1 MMESRIVFGALRLIV
16 EVNVL
21 LCCALVLARMMAARS
36 SGSHRQRLRCAQ
48 VAFVL
53 AFALPLALR
62 LLPQRPILPAAA
74 QVWSGGDIGRV
85 SSETF
90 VGTTWLSESREL
102 SLDNGVLALL
112 LVGVGAAA
120 VGRSVWLA
128 VRLLLLRR
136 GLDALPS
143 IRRIGRVSVVATSGE
158 HVPFSAWLF
167 GRAYVAIPETL
178 VATDTSHYAI
188 AVRHEL
194 AHHRQRDT
202 LWIQAFEAAS
212 AFTFWNPATRAW
224 SRLFTELMELACD
237 EALVGGGR
245 IDPRAYARCLA
256 DTATATLLAI
266 KKRAFILASTEMG
279 PVDDSFL
286 RRRIEIMLTPNIKP
300 HHTLFASLVGLF
312 VLGGTALA
320 LQTSLQ
326 DRIVGAEQARALAAR
341 AQASDFSVVVNDQV
355 LERINR
361 LVGTPAGRE
370 FTQGALQ
377 RMPDYRAA
385 IEQRLAENGMPASLV
400 AVAFV
405 ESGFRNDAG
414 LPTEPTLSPGLRGA
428 GIWMFVPETARRYG
442 LSVQP
447 SRGLDER
454 LNVAKETDAAIAY
467 LGHLHRQFGD
477 WHLALAAYNQ
487 GERQVARAIGETGLR
502 DPFALA
508 KQGRLNDYLATV
520 MAGVVILANPDI
532 AW

>member
-1 MMESRIVFGALRLIV
+1 MMESRIIFGALRLIL
-16 EVNVL
+16 ELNVL
-21 LCCALVLARMMAARS
+21 LCGALVLARTIAARS
-36 SGSHRQRLRCAQ
+36 GGSRRQRLRCAQ
-48 VAFVL
+48 GAFVL
-53 AFALPLALR
+53 AFALPFALR
-62 LLPQRPILPAAA
+62 ALPQRPLLPAAA
-74 QVWSGGDIGRV
+74 QVWSGRDVGGA
-85 SSETF
+85 SSAIF
-90 VGTTWLSESREL
+90 VGTTSHAGGREL
-102 SLDNGVLALL
+102 SLDNSLLAFLF
-112 LVGVGAAA
+112 VGVGAAA
-120 VGRSVWLA
+120 VGRSAWLA
-128 VRLLLLRR
+128 LRLLRLRR
-136 GLDALPS
+136 RLDGLPT
-143 IRRIGRVSVVATSGE
+143 IRRIGRVSLVATTCE
-158 HVPFSAWLF
+158 DVPFSAWLF

-178 VATDTSHYAI
+178 VATDALHYAI
-188 AVRHEL
+188 AIHHEL

-202 LWIQAFEAAS
+202 LWIQAFESAS
-212 AFTFWNPATRAW
+212 SLTFWNPVTRAW

-245 IDPRAYARCLA
+245 VDPGAYARCLA
-256 DTATATLLAI
+256 DTATATLAI
-266 KKRAFILASTEMG
+266 RKRSFILASTEMA

-300 HHTLFASLVGLF
+300 HHTIFASLVGFLA
-312 VLGGTALA
+312 LGGAAFA

-341 AQASDFSVVVNDQV
+341 AQAADFSVVVNDQV

-361 LVGTPAGRE
+361 LVGTPAGRA

-400 AVAFV
+400 AVALV
-405 ESGFRNDAG
+405 ESGFRNDTG
-414 LPTEPTLSPGLRGA
+414 LPTEPTLSPEMRGA

-454 LNVAKETDAAIAY
+454 LDVAKETDAAIAY
-467 LGHLHRQFGD
+467 LDHLHRQFGD

-487 GERQVARAIGETGLR
+487 GEHQVARAISETGVR

-508 KQGRLNDYLATV
+508 NQRRLNDYLATV
-520 MAGVVILANPDI
+520 MAGVVILANPEI

>member
-74 QVWSGGDIGRV
+74 QVWSSGDIGRV
-85 SSETF
+85 ASETF

-102 SLDNGVLALL
+102 SLDNGILALL
-112 LVGVGAAA
+112 LVGAAA

-128 VRLLLLRR
+128 QRLLLLRR
-136 GLDALPS
+136 RLDALPS
-143 IRRIGRVSVVATSGE
+143 IRRIGRVAVVATSGE

-178 VATDTSHYAI
+178 VVTDTSHYAM

-212 AFTFWNPATRAW
+212 AMTFWNPATRAW

-237 EALVGGGR
+237 EALVGGR
-245 IDPRAYARCLA
+245 RVDPRAYARCLA
-256 DTATATLLAI
+256 DTATATLAI
-266 KKRAFILASTEMG
+266 RKRPFIVASAEMA

-286 RRRIEIMLTPNIKP
+286 RRRIEIMLTPKIKP
-300 HHTLFASLVGLF
+300 HQTLFASLVGLL
-312 VLGGTALA
+312 VLGGTAFA

-326 DRIVGAEQARALAAR
+326 DRIVGAEQARTLAAR

-361 LVGTPAGRE
+361 LVGTPAGRA

-385 IEQRLAENGMPASLV
+385 IEQRLAENRMPASLV

-454 LNVAKETDAAIAY
+454 LDVAKETDAAIAY
-467 LGHLHRQFGD
+467 LGHLHQQFGD

-487 GERQVARAIGETGLR
+487 GEHQVARAIGATGVR

-508 KQGRLNDYLATV
+508 KQGHLNDYLATV

>member
-1 MMESRIVFGALRLIV
+1 MESRILFGALRLIV
-16 EVNVL
+16 EMNVL
-21 LCCALVLARMMAARS
+21 LCGALVLVRVMASRGG
-36 SGSHRQRLRCAQ
+36 GSHRQRLRCAQ
-48 VAFVL
+48 GAFVL

-62 LLPQRPILPAAA
+62 MLPQRPMLPPAA

-85 SSETF
+85 SSETLI
-90 VGTTWLSESREL
+90 GTMWLSGGREL

-112 LVGVGAAA
+112 LAGAGAAA
-120 VGRSVWLA
+120 LGKSVWLA

-136 GLDALPS
+136 GLETLPC

-158 HVPFSAWLF
+158 QVPFSAWLF

-178 VATDTSHYAI
+178 VVTETSHYAI

-202 LWIQAFEAAS
+202 LWVQGFEASS
-212 AFTFWNPATRAW
+212 ALTFWNPATRAW
-224 SRLFTELMELACD
+224 SRLFSELMELACD
-237 EALVGGGR
+237 EALVGAGR
-245 IDPRAYARCLA
+245 VDPRAYAKCLA
-256 DTATATLLAI
+256 DAATASLAI
-266 KKRAFILASTEMG
+266 RKGSFILASTQMAPG
-279 PVDDSFL
+279 DDSFL
-286 RRRIEIMLTPNIKP
+286 RRRIEIMLTPTVKP
-300 HHTLFASLVGLF
+300 HHMLFASLVGLL
-312 VLGGTALA
+312 VLGGVAFA

-326 DRIVGAEQARALAAR
+326 DRVVGAEQARALAAR

-400 AVAFV
+400 AVALI

-414 LPTEPTLSPGLRGA
+414 LPSEPTLSPAMRGA

-454 LNVAKETDAAIAY
+454 LDVAKETDAAIAY

-487 GERQVARAIGETGLR
+487 GEHQVARAIDETAVR

>member
-1 MMESRIVFGALRLIV
+1 MESRIVFGALRLIV

-21 LCCALVLARMMAARS
+21 LCGALVLARLMAGRS
-36 SGSHRQRLRCAQ
+36 SGSHRHRLRCAQ

-62 LLPQRPILPAAA
+62 MLPQQPMFPAAA
-74 QVWSGGDIGRV
+74 QVWSGGDIGRI

-90 VGTTWLSESREL
+90 VGTTWFSGGREL

-112 LVGVGAAA
+112 LVVAAA
-120 VGRSVWLA
+120 AALGRSVWLA
-128 VRLLLLRR
+128 LRLLCLRR
-136 GLDALPS
+136 WLDALPS

-167 GRAYVAIPETL
+167 GRAYVAIPEPL
-178 VATDTSHYAI
+178 VVTDSSHYAI

-194 AHHRQRDT
+194 SHHRQRDT

-237 EALVGGGR
+237 EAVIGR
-245 IDPRAYARCLA
+245 GRVDPGAYARCLA
-256 DTATATLLAI
+256 DTATATLGI
-266 KKRAFILASTEMG
+266 KRRSFILASAEMG
-279 PVDDSFL
+279 SVDDSFL
-286 RRRIEIMLTPNIKP
+286 RKRIETMLAPAIKP

-312 VLGGTALA
+312 VLGGSAFA

-326 DRIVGAEQARALAAR
+326 DRVVGTEQARALAAR
-341 AQASDFSVVVNDQV
+341 AQASDFLVVVNDQV

-377 RMPDYRAA
+377 RMPLYRAA

-400 AVAFV
+400 AVALV

-414 LPTEPTLSPGLRGA
+414 LPTEPTLSPAMRGA
-428 GIWMFVPETARRYG
+428 GIWMFVPETARHYG

-454 LNVAKETDAAIAY
+454 LDVAKETDAAIAY
-467 LGHLHRQFGD
+467 LGHLHQQFGD

-487 GERQVARAIGETGLR
+487 GERQVARAIGETGVR

-508 KQGRLNDYLATV
+508 AQGRLNDYLATV
-520 MAGVVILANPDI
+520 MAGVVILANPEI